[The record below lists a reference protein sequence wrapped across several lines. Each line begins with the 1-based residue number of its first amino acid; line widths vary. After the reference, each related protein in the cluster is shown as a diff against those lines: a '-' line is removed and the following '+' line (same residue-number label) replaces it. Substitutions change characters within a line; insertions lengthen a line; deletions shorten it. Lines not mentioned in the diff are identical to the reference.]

1 MSMKKFA
8 KEYPTTVLLVS
19 LTTLV
24 FLLMQLTYGSQAES
38 SQVIFQFGGIQ
49 GDYLK
54 AYPTNLWRL
63 ISPIFVHIGWEHFL
77 LNGLALYFVGQMG
90 ESIWGSL
97 RFLILYILSGLM
109 GNIFTLFFTPHVV
122 AAGASTSLFGV
133 FSAIAIAGYFGKNP
147 YLKQVGKSY
156 QVMILLNLFF
166 NIFTPGVSLVYHVG
180 GLVGGVLVAIF
191 LTKQNGSLLFKT
203 WQSILAL
210 MIFIIVSISLI
221 GLSLV

>member
-49 GDYLK
+49 GD

-133 FSAIAIAGYFGKNP
+133 FSAIAITGYFGKNP

-166 NIFTPGVSLVYHVG
+166 NIFTPGVSLAGHVG

>member
-8 KEYPTTVLLVS
+8 KEYPTTVLLVG

-133 FSAIAIAGYFGKNP
+133 FSAIAIAGYFGKNS

-166 NIFTPGVSLVYHVG
+166 NIFTPGVSLAGHVG

>member
-109 GNIFTLFFTPHVV
+109 GNIFTPHVV

-166 NIFTPGVSLVYHVG
+166 NIFTPGVSLAGHVG

>member
-1 MSMKKFA
+1 
-8 KEYPTTVLLVS
+8 
-19 LTTLV
+19 
-24 FLLMQLTYGSQAES
+24 MQLTYGSQAES

-109 GNIFTLFFTPHVV
+109 GNIFTLFLLHMWWQQEPQR
-122 AAGASTSLFGV
+122 LYLV
-133 FSAIAIAGYFGKNP
+133 FFCYSNRRVFWK
-147 YLKQVGKSY
+147 KS
-156 QVMILLNLFF
+156 
-166 NIFTPGVSLVYHVG
+166 
-180 GLVGGVLVAIF
+180 
-191 LTKQNGSLLFKT
+191 LFKT
-203 WQSILAL
+203 SWKIISSDDLVKF
-210 MIFIIVSISLI
+210 IF
-221 GLSLV
+221 

>member
-97 RFLILYILSGLM
+97 RFLILYLLSGLM

-133 FSAIAIAGYFGKNP
+133 FSAIAITGYFGKNP

-156 QVMILLNLFF
+156 QVMILLNVYF
-166 NIFTPGVSLVYHVG
+166 NIFTPGVSLAGHVG

>member
-8 KEYPTTVLLVS
+8 KEYPTTVLLVG

-166 NIFTPGVSLVYHVG
+166 NIFTLGVSLAGHVG

>member
-166 NIFTPGVSLVYHVG
+166 NIFTPGVSLAYHVG

>member
-1 MSMKKFA
+1 
-8 KEYPTTVLLVS
+8 
-19 LTTLV
+19 
-24 FLLMQLTYGSQAES
+24 
-38 SQVIFQFGGIQ
+38 
-49 GDYLK
+49 
-54 AYPTNLWRL
+54 
-63 ISPIFVHIGWEHFL
+63 
-77 LNGLALYFVGQMG
+77 
-90 ESIWGSL
+90 
-97 RFLILYILSGLM
+97 M

-166 NIFTPGVSLVYHVG
+166 NIFTPGVSLAGHVG